1 MIVDM
6 HFHGFSQASADTLNA
21 FYLANGTLEVPVTAF
36 DIAEYVRTMDAHGI
50 DIGVLSIPGPAPDN
64 LPTAEARLT
73 AARALNDL
81 YADAMAR
88 HPTRFRALGRLPLV
102 DPDAALAELARIMD
116 DLRFQ
121 GVLLPTNV
129 VGRPLD
135 DPAFD
140 GFWAEANR
148 RRLLCFFHPLD
159 WPCDPRWRDWGLLT
173 KIGWPADTALAISR
187 LVLSG
192 HRDRFPDTTLV
203 LSHLGA
209 MIPLYLSRLGWKA
222 GNPRSARNPEEYFR
236 AFYYDTAGEVRAA
249 SIRAACEAVGTDRIV
264 FGSDYPFGRGAHRP
278 GGPER
283 PTRPDDVYA
292 LTLREME
299 ALDLPKAD
307 KDRIYSQNA
316 QRILSAPVTPTRA

>member
-1 MIVDM
+1 MIIDM
-6 HFHGFSQASADTLNA
+6 HFHGFSQASADTVSA
-21 FYLANGTLEVPVTAF
+21 FYLASGTMEVPIPAF
-36 DIAEYVRTMDAHGI
+36 DADEYVRTMDQHGI

-64 LPTAEARLT
+64 LPTAEARLA

-81 YADAMAR
+81 YAEAMAR
-88 HPTRFRALGRLPLV
+88 HPTRFRALGRVPLV
-102 DPDAALAELARIMD
+102 DPDGALQELERIMD
-116 DLRFQ
+116 GLGFQ

-129 VGRPLD
+129 LGRPLD

-173 KIGWPADTALAISR
+173 KIGWPADSSLAVSR

-203 LSHLGA
+203 LSHLGG
-209 MIPLYLSRLGWKA
+209 MIPMYLSRLGWKA
-222 GNPRSARNPEEYFR
+222 GDPRCARNPEEYFR
-236 AFYYDTAGEVRAA
+236 SFYYDTAGEVRAA
-249 SIRAACEAVGTDRIV
+249 AIRAVCDAVGADRVV

-278 GGPER
+278 GAPGR
-283 PTRPDDVYA
+283 PTQYDDVYA
-292 LTLREME
+292 LTLREMQ
-299 ALDLPKAD
+299 ALDLPQAEKD
-307 KDRIYSQNA
+307 KIYSQNA
-316 QRILSAPVTPTRA
+316 RRILPAR